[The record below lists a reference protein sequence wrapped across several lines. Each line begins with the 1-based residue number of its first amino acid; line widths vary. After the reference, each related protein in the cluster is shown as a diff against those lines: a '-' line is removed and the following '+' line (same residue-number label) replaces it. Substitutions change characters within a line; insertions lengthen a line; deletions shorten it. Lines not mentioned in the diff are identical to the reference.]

1 VEHNLHPLHFIGYE
15 LIAHGGYW
23 PPYESGF
30 YLFPAK
36 EMGIF
41 LSRNGPGYTL
51 SLVNLDV
58 VADAIF
64 QIITSPDSSKL
75 TQRITRLKLN

>member
-1 VEHNLHPLHFIGYE
+1 MGHE
-15 LIAHGGYW
+15 LISHGGYW

-36 EMGIF
+36 ETAIF
-41 LSRNGPGYTL
+41 VSGNGPGITL

-64 QIITSPDSSKL
+64 QIVTSPDSSKL
-75 TQRITRLKLN
+75 NQQIT